1 MKGESTKLQF
11 AQLSD
16 RVESNG
22 TGAAMDI
29 RALPGVWI
37 NSNPDTSGIA
47 RMVMSESEGK
57 LSLQVFAIGPDG
69 LIDWGS
75 APVSVFAGVPTS
87 NVGAGFT
94 CSFDF
99 GFAEIELQ
107 GMIMKGLLV
116 LAQFH
121 RFKDDSKRADF
132 FVREYFGRYLDTVR
146 TTSR

>member
-1 MKGESTKLQF
+1 MQF

-16 RVESNG
+16 RVEGIGSSK
-22 TGAAMDI
+22 AMDTQ
-29 RALPGVWI
+29 ALPGVWI

-47 RMVMSESEGK
+47 RMVMSES
-57 LSLQVFAIGPDG
+57 LSLQVFAVGPDG

-75 APVSVFAGVPTS
+75 TGVKVFAGLPTS
-87 NVGAGFT
+87 NTGAGFT
-94 CSFDF
+94 CTFDF
-99 GFAEIELQ
+99 GFAETELQ

-121 RFKDDSKRADF
+121 RFKDNSNRADF

>member
-1 MKGESTKLQF
+1 LQF

-22 TGAAMDI
+22 TATAMDTH
-29 RALPGVWI
+29 ALPGVWI

-47 RMVMSESEGK
+47 RMVLSESDGK
-57 LSLQVFAIGPDG
+57 LSLQVFAVGPEG

-75 APVSVFAGVPTS
+75 TVVRVFAGVPTS
-87 NVGAGFT
+87 NAGAGFT
-94 CSFDF
+94 CTFDF

-121 RFKDDSKRADF
+121 RFKDNSQRADF
-132 FVREYFGRYLDTVR
+132 FLREYFALNLDR
-146 TTSR
+146 S